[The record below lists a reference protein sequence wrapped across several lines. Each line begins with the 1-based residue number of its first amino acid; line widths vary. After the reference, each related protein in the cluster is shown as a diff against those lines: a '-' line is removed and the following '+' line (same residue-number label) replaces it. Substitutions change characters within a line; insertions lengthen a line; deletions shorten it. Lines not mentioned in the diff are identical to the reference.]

1 MTTSRSRRLYLGIDP
16 GKQGAAVLLRGD
28 GSLVGATKLPHMG
41 KDLDLRALCGW
52 LESICYDEGCTT
64 DSIYAAVEALGARPS
79 PKMGAGSAIT
89 MGKNWGRLD
98 GFLSGLGC
106 RYDVVQPKRWQAEVC
121 PGGGDPKPRSIAA
134 CKRLLPALD
143 LTPGRKVK
151 PDDNIADAGLIA
163 EYARRILGGGER

>member
-1 MTTSRSRRLYLGIDP
+1 VLYLGIDP

-28 GSLVGATKLPHMG
+28 GSIAGVTKLPHTG
-41 KDLDLRALCGW
+41 KDLDVRTLCAW
-52 LESICYDEGCTT
+52 LESACWEEGCTT
-64 DSIYAAVEALGARPS
+64 DNIYAVVEALGARPS

-98 GFLSGLGC
+98 GFLMGLGC
-106 RYDVVQPKRWQAEVC
+106 RYDVVQPRRWQAEVC

-134 CKRLLPALD
+134 CRRLFPTLD

-163 EYARRILGGGER
+163 EYCRRVLGGER